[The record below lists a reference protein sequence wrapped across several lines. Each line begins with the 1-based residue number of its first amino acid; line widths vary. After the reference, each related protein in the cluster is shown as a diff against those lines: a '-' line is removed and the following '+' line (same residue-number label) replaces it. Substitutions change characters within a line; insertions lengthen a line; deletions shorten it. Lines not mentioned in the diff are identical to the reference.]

1 MSSNKLFTLSV
12 RALCLILALAVCVW
26 AQTAN
31 SRISGTVTDATGA
44 VVSGAKVT
52 AKNEATGV
60 TYTQETTSAGLYA
73 FPSLPV
79 GNYAITVEMRGFK
92 TMNQIGLILQ
102 VDTPL
107 VADMTLA
114 VGQAS
119 EIVNVEGSF
128 EKLQTAN
135 ATKIGRASCR
145 ERV

>member
-60 TYTQETTSAGLYA
+60 TYNQETTA
-73 FPSLPV
+73 
-79 GNYAITVEMRGFK
+79 RGF
-92 TMNQIGLILQ
+92 
-102 VDTPL
+102 
-107 VADMTLA
+107 TLFRRCPSA
-114 VGQAS
+114 VMRS
-119 EIVNVEGSF
+119 PS
-128 EKLQTAN
+128 
-135 ATKIGRASCR
+135 R
-145 ERV
+145 